1 MCFAWGFQDGGMNC
15 YISCVLGFQFD
26 SKTTPFS
33 VFKTV
38 QSLSVF
44 LTLLVEAH
52 VVTEKA
58 FTYYF
63 GAVFVFQLSA
73 FVLVL
78 TSFDFR
84 QKESSDELLTD
95 VKASDFE

>member
-1 MCFAWGFQDGGMNC
+1 MCFAWGVQDGGMNC

-38 QSLSVF
+38 QSLTVF
-44 LTLLVEAH
+44 VTLLAEAH

-58 FTYYF
+58 FTFYF
-63 GAVFVFQLSA
+63 GFVFVFQLSA

-84 QKESSDELLTD
+84 QKEVNDLLLSE
-95 VKASDFE
+95 A

>member
-1 MCFAWGFQDGGMNC
+1 MCFAWGIQDGGMNC

-38 QSLSVF
+38 QSLTVF
-44 LTLLVEAH
+44 VTLLAEAH

-58 FTYYF
+58 FTFYF
-63 GAVFVFQLSA
+63 GFVFVFQLSA

-84 QKESSDELLTD
+84 
-95 VKASDFE
+95 

>member
-1 MCFAWGFQDGGMNC
+1 
-15 YISCVLGFQFD
+15 
-26 SKTTPFS
+26 
-33 VFKTV
+33 VFI
-38 QSLSVF
+38 
-44 LTLLVEAH
+44 TLLVEAH
-52 VVTEKA
+52 VVTKKA

-84 QKESSDELLTD
+84 QKETNSELLSEA
-95 VKASDFE
+95 KASDFE